1 MLEAKNLNDTQRL
14 AQELLRETGYNA
26 SILKGQGEQGE
37 AYSRAMGLWK
47 TACKLVELAFSE
59 DEAARMI
66 AKSWNP
72 TNVEFIKL
80 SA

>member
-1 MLEAKNLNDTQRL
+1 MLETQNPTDIQRL
-14 AQELLRETGYNA
+14 ATELLRETGYNA
-26 SILKGQGEQGE
+26 SVLKGQGEVGE

-47 TACKLVELAFSE
+47 TACKLVNQSFP
-59 DEAARMI
+59 EAEASRMI

-72 TNVEFIKL
+72 TNVAFLK